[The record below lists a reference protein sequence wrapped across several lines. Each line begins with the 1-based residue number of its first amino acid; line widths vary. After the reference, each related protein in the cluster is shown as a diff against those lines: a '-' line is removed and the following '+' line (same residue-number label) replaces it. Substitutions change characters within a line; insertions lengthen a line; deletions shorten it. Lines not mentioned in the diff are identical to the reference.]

1 MSFWLPL
8 LVLATSLVAAIGIFM
23 IPENRHAVRGTFN
36 LTAALIKIAL
46 IIWILIGVI
55 QQQTFETR
63 FTLIGDIDFILR
75 ADALSLLFAGLSS
88 ILWLCTTV
96 YAMGYLNKAPHRSR
110 FFGFFS
116 LCVASTMGIAMAG
129 NLFTFLIFFEMLTLS
144 TYPLVVHKG
153 TPEALRA
160 GRKYLI
166 YTLSGGAVL
175 LIGIAMLHGLI
186 GSFEFAETGVLSDV
200 AIEQHPLL
208 VFIFA
213 VLILGVAVKAA
224 IVPLHGWL
232 PSAMVAPAPVSA
244 LLHAVAVVKAGAF
257 GVVRIVHNVYG
268 IEFAQAL
275 GVLLPLAI
283 IASVTIIWGSIQA
296 LRQSEIKKRL
306 AFSTVSQVSY
316 IILGITLF
324 GPIGTIGGLV
334 HLLHQGITK
343 VTLFFCAGIFA
354 ETLGAHKIKELN
366 GVGRRMPLTSVCFT
380 LGALSMIGIPPL
392 AGFIS
397 KWYLGWG
404 AMEAGM
410 SWVILVLLA
419 SSALNSAY
427 FLPVIYRLWFL
438 PAPATWPDEK
448 IPFRRMETNPW
459 LLWPTIVTA
468 TFTVGA
474 GVLAASPLSPLSWS
488 ALIAVREYLP

>member
-8 LVLATSLVAAIGIFM
+8 LVLATSLFAAIGIFM
-23 IPENRHAVRGTFN
+23 IPENRHALRGTFN
-36 LTAALIKIAL
+36 LGAAVVKIGL
-46 IIWILIGVI
+46 IIWILIGVM

-88 ILWLCTTV
+88 ILWLCTTL
-96 YAMGYLNKAPHRSR
+96 YAMGYLEKAPNRSR

-175 LIGIAMLHGLI
+175 LIGIAMLHGLV
-186 GSFEFAETGVLSDV
+186 GSFEFAETGALSDV
-200 AIEQHPLL
+200 PVEQHSLL
-208 VFIFA
+208 IFIFA
-213 VLILGVAVKAA
+213 VLIAGVAVKAA

-232 PSAMVAPAPVSA
+232 PAAMVAPAPVSA

-257 GVVRIVHNVYG
+257 GVVRIVYNVYG
-268 IEFAQAL
+268 IEFAQFL

-296 LRQSEIKKRL
+296 LRQSDIKKRL

-316 IILGITLF
+316 IVLGVTLF

-354 ETLGAHKIKELN
+354 ETLGVHKIKELN
-366 GVGRRMPLTSVCFT
+366 GVGRRMPLTSICFT
-380 LGALSMIGIPPL
+380 LGALGMIGIPPL

-410 SWVILVLLA
+410 TWVIVVLLA
-419 SSALNSAY
+419 SSALNAAY
-427 FLPVIYRLWFL
+427 FLPVIYRLWFV
-438 PAPATWPDEK
+438 PAPAAWPDEK
-448 IPFRRMETNPW
+448 IPFRRLETNPW
-459 LLWPTIVTA
+459 LLWPVVVTA
-468 TFTVGA
+468 LFTMGA